1 MVKEMKSR
9 MIKIGNI
16 NIGSGRPFVLI
27 AGPCVIESE
36 KSAIFHAQA
45 IKKICKKLK
54 VPFIYKASYD
64 KANRTS
70 IKSFRGPGFLKGLQ
84 ILKKVKEDVGV
95 CVLSDVHCKEQIRPA
110 ARILDV
116 IQIPAFLCRQT
127 DLLVVAAKTNKPI
140 NIKKAQFLAPW
151 DMKYVIEKITTAG
164 NKKIMLTERGTSFGY
179 NNLIS
184 DMRSLPI
191 LKKLGYPVIYDAT
204 HSVQLPGGRGKASG
218 GQREFVPPLARAA
231 TAVGIDGLFLEV
243 HQNPRLAASD
253 GPNMLRLVD
262 LENLLRQ
269 IKIIDATVKKF
280 KKLQKFKG

>member
-243 HQNPRLAASD
+243 HQNPRLAFSD

>member
-95 CVLSDVHCKEQIRPA
+95 CVLSDVHCKEQIGPA

-243 HQNPRLAASD
+243 HQNPRLAFSD